1 MPFAW
6 SVAKFLFKVVAPSVP
21 EIVST
26 VASLKKQ
33 HLQERTEK
41 ESAEARLVELERTV
55 ATQLQLMEQL
65 TNQLQ
70 TLQSSVSWALRIAI
84 IGLVLALIVLGILLL
99 R

>member
-6 SVAKFLFKVVAPSVP
+6 TIAKFLFKVVAPSVP

-33 HLQERTEK
+33 QLHEQTEQDN
-41 ESAEARLVELERTV
+41 ADARLGELEKTV
-55 ATQLQLMEQL
+55 ATQLQLIEQL

-70 TLQSSVSWALRIAI
+70 TLQRSVSWALRIAVS
-84 IGLVLALIVLGILLL
+84 GLVLSCIVLGILLL